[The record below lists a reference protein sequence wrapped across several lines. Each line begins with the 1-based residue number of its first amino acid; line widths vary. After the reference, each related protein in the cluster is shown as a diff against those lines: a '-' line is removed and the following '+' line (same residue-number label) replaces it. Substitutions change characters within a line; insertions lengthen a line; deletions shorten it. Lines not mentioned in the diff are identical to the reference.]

1 VAGVATAWGFF
12 RLGYFSG
19 DYRAMFG
26 EMPSETLGRARG
38 RKMLTAISRPPVDV
52 LDS

>member
-1 VAGVATAWGFF
+1 MRWGFF
-12 RLGYFSG
+12 RLGCFSA

-26 EMPSETLGRARG
+26 ENPSETLGRARG
-38 RKMLTAISRPPVDV
+38 RSAMDARLRRSAAV